1 MSQAADMR
9 GARRRRI
16 LRIRRTVVAISLAMF
31 IALFSGLYVQM
42 AAGRD
47 PVLGSQTVATGSG
60 SSSGSGDDSSTS
72 SDESSTS
79 SDDSATSSNSTATST
94 DNTAAATTAVTTSQ
108 S

>member
-47 PVLGSQTVATGSG
+47 PVLGSHTVATGSG
-60 SSSGSGDDSSTS
+60 ASSGSGDDASTS
-72 SDESSTS
+72 G
-79 SDDSATSSNSTATST
+79 NSTATSGNST
-94 DNTAAATTAVTTSQ
+94 NASADNTAAAPTGVTTSQ

>member
-1 MSQAADMR
+1 MSQATDMR

-31 IALFSGLYVQM
+31 IALFSSLYVQM

-47 PVLGSQTVATGSG
+47 PVLGSQTVATSSG
-60 SSSGSGDDSSTS
+60 ASSGSGDDSSTS
-72 SDESSTS
+72 SGS
-79 SDDSATSSNSTATST
+79 
-94 DNTAAATTAVTTSQ
+94 TAAATTAVTTSQ

>member
-1 MSQAADMR
+1 MSQATDMR

-31 IALFSGLYVQM
+31 IALFSSLYVQM

-47 PVLGSQTVATGSG
+47 PVLGSQTVATSSG
-60 SSSGSGDDSSTS
+60 ASSGSGDDSSTS
-72 SDESSTS
+72 SDDSSTS
-79 SDDSATSSNSTATST
+79 SDSTATST
-94 DNTAAATTAVTTSQ
+94 DDTAAATTAVTTSQ

>member
-1 MSQAADMR
+1 MSQVADKR

-16 LRIRRTVVAISLAMF
+16 LRIRGTVVGIGLAMF
-31 IALFSGLYVQM
+31 IALFSTLYVQM

-47 PVLGSQTVATGSG
+47 PVLGTQTVATSSG

-72 SDESSTS
+72 T
-79 SDDSATSSNSTATST
+79 NSTAAST
-94 DNTAAATTAVTTSQ
+94 DNNAAATAAVTTSQ